1 MVEIG
6 EKREAEGIP
15 TALVSLPSWELF
27 AEQPEACRMEVP
39 GEGLRIGV
47 EAMVRFR
54 WDRWMGE
61 RRVFIGMPGYGESA
75 SYLELHQHFGMTAD
89 AIVKAAKDRL

>member
-1 MVEIG
+1 MEIAFAA
-6 EKREAEGIP
+6 RENLDAEGIP
-15 TALVSLPSWELF
+15 TALVSMPSWELF
-27 AEQPEACRMEVP
+27 AEQPEAYRMEVL

-61 RRVFIGMPGYGESA
+61 RRVFIVMPGY
-75 SYLELHQHFGMTAD
+75 
-89 AIVKAAKDRL
+89 KAVSS

>member
-1 MVEIG
+1 MEIAFAAR
-6 EKREAEGIP
+6 EKLEAEGIQA
-15 TALVSLPSWELF
+15 ALVSMPSWELF
-27 AEQPEACRMEVP
+27 AEQPKAYRMEVL

-61 RRVFIGMPGYGESA
+61 QRVFIGMPGY
-75 SYLELHQHFGMTAD
+75 
-89 AIVKAAKDRL
+89 KAVSS